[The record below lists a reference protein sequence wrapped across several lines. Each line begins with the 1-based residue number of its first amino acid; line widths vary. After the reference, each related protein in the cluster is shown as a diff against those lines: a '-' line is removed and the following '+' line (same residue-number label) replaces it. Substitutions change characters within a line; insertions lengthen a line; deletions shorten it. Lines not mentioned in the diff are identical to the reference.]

1 MKITRNLFS
10 LFIIFIGLFTSCQT
24 DLIPSPNIEQITGGT
39 NTTTSLTAPQNLV
52 ASHGGC
58 KKIIL
63 TWDEV
68 TGATKYNIYS
78 AENAFSTPVQIGET
92 KDNSRR
98 YEITES
104 SGKSKYY
111 LVTAVNYKKEV
122 SAYSSKAF
130 GSTLATP
137 IITNIQNSESGT
149 CATVSWWMDNCSE
162 KTYLKSV
169 RYEIEC
175 YKEDKTTL
183 ACEPLTSEENN
194 FEVTFNNLKA
204 STKYYYQVKAYT
216 TNDTENFECSDLLDS
231 ETAHKLIPNA
241 VENFTATQ
249 GINKDQ
255 IVLKWKIPEFVDYS
269 LGQSTYEQHPVYFTI
284 ERKETDQD
292 DSEYQKIAVYVGSI
306 KGSEYN
312 GLTGSDLEA
321 KLLSDADKL
330 VFYFS
335 SEDTSANS
343 SNITTVTNT
352 DQDATSNT
360 EYPAYISGSVVNFTD
375 SYNLNRGIKYSYRI
389 QSYVDDSS
397 KEITSG
403 ETIREAEGWLISTA
417 SIKANASYTKNEL
430 ETTFEKI
437 DISFNF
443 NFDTM
448 GLPDEYK
455 YIITAQRTPFPTEG
469 EPNPEPLNEEIIL
482 QNNSV
487 SFINSQV
494 LSFTSTAL
502 TENEGYIKYTIY
514 IVSPDV
520 STIPQTE
527 DECYLKAISPNSITV
542 TSDAEK
548 IPQINDFEVD
558 DGYANKYVLT
568 WEYDDHC
575 SYSISWSLF
584 DSKTEELSNT
594 EETLVV
600 NPEDSSLVI
609 NENDDGTKTAIYS
622 HSATSG
628 DCRLYSITADNGL
641 QTKKVNEDEHGD
653 NIISRTLGTPEVTID
668 KLDYDSIVV
677 KWNSVQKACDTKDDF
692 AVTAHYSDSSSEL
705 LILDTE
711 TPNTVIT
718 KDDDTSIFTCT
729 ITKPDGYNNA
739 LLSGKPINLTV
750 TAKSAEH
757 ETETTSTTQIV
768 RTVGPALTNTT
779 CTSQDAN
786 NILLNWKKIEGAKGY
801 IIQRVRYT
809 DSSASADKIA
819 PQTDTYYYN
828 TEDDV
833 LQIQGETVDENRGKV
848 SITNGI
854 YTLIDTYKEAS
865 DQNSSYE
872 LNQSMISWGLPYG
885 YIVLPISNSGSS
897 SDFTF
902 DSLELSTEE
911 GASKVLYSNLTDTK
925 GATTGY
931 GLNTWAHKAESASIQ
946 TIEWDLPYHKNL
958 SPTIYRRTAGS
969 TSNTWYEVTNATAG
983 DTKTNISPSE
993 DERTEAFE
1001 YIIAYSKSDKT
1012 ISLPESLVNGTSG
1025 DKGLSTLETDD
1036 EHYDYTDR
1044 NPEKLNKGYLL
1055 AVGFSACYGGTLQ
1068 DNSTYAEDDNYY
1080 SEKVNWNQW
1089 DYNSRSIGP
1098 DSAYISVKNYN
1109 ISGDW
1114 NPVANLDSNLHFESA
1129 NTVDNTTIKNSG
1141 DVAMYLAPE
1150 NLATAESVTN
1160 GTRMNTE
1167 GPLMV
1172 LRDAKHYYSLTL
1184 TRGTISQTIGN
1195 DDSVYAYRQITD
1207 VELVRSALLVMA
1219 YGFYMNASNG
1229 DAMLSNV
1236 NSKMK
1241 YQDDTSFSSS
1251 NGGNAT
1257 FGEGKYSPSLSEIG
1271 KYAANVNFTNYS
1283 PSMKTP
1289 SEQYFGYIKIT
1300 TSLSAQLKGTSDYYL
1315 NCFRNNGCTVE
1326 ASISNSDIPFDTS
1339 ISFTMTTTGSGNLT
1353 LKIGNTTLVNTSSE
1367 EVRRKWFPVQYNDDH
1382 SWIKS
1387 STYGWWQD

>member
-149 CATVSWWMDNCSE
+149 SATVSWWMDNCSE

-183 ACEPLTSEENN
+183 ACEPLTSEGNN
-194 FEVTFNNLKA
+194 FEVTFNNLEA

-216 TNDTENFECSDLLDS
+216 TNDTENFEYSDLLDS

-321 KLLSDADKL
+321 KLLSDESKL
-330 VFYFS
+330 IFYFS

-360 EYPAYISGSVVNFTD
+360 EYPAYISGSVVSFTD
-375 SYNLNRGIKYSYRI
+375 SYNLNRGVKYTYRI

-430 ETTFEKI
+430 ETIFEKI

-448 GLPDEYK
+448 GLSDEYK
-455 YIITAQRTPFPTEG
+455 YIITAQRTPFPTES
-469 EPNPEPLNEEIIL
+469 EPNPEPLDEEIIL

-520 STIPQTE
+520 TTIPQTE
-527 DECYLKAISPNSITV
+527 DECYLKAISPNSITI

-575 SYSISWSLF
+575 SYSISWCLF

-609 NENDDGTKTAIYS
+609 NENDDGTKTAIFS

-641 QTKKVNEDEHGD
+641 QTKKLNENESGY
-653 NIISRTLGTPEVTID
+653 IISKTLGTPEITIEP
-668 KLDYDSIVV
+668 LDYDKIIVR
-677 KWNSVQKACDTKDDF
+677 WNSVQKACDTKDDF
-692 AVTAHYSDSSSEL
+692 TVTAHYSDSSNEL

-718 KDDDTSIFTCT
+718 KDENTKTFTCE
-729 ITKPDGYNNA
+729 ITKPDGYDNA
-739 LLSGKPINLTV
+739 LISGKPINLTV
-750 TAKSAEH
+750 TAKSELH
-757 ETETTSTTQIV
+757 PTETTTTTQIV

-786 NILLNWKKIEGAKGY
+786 NILLNWKKVEGAKGY

-809 DSSASADKIA
+809 DGSASADKIA

-828 TEDDV
+828 AEDDV

-865 DQNSSYE
+865 DSNSSYE

-885 YIVLPISNSGSS
+885 YIVLPISNSGNS

-902 DSLELSTEE
+902 ESLELSTEE

-958 SPTIYRRTAGS
+958 SPTVYKRTSGS
-969 TSNTWYEVTNATAG
+969 TNNTWEKVTNATAG

-993 DERTEAFE
+993 DERTEAYE
-1001 YIIAYSKSDKT
+1001 YVIAYGKSDST

-1036 EHYDYTDR
+1036 LHYDYTDK
-1044 NPEKLNKGYLL
+1044 NSEKLNKGYLL
-1055 AVGFSACYGGTLQ
+1055 AVGFSACYGGNTQ
-1068 DNSTYAEDDNYY
+1068 EDGTYAEDDNYY

-1089 DYNSRSIGP
+1089 NYNSRSIGP

-1129 NTVDNTTIKNSG
+1129 NTVDNTTIQKSS
-1141 DVAMYLAPE
+1141 DVTMYLTPTNRAS
-1150 NLATAESVTN
+1150 AESVTN
-1160 GTRMNTE
+1160 GTMMNTD

-1195 DDSVYAYRQITD
+1195 DDSVYAYRQITTSELIRAAMIQMND
-1207 VELVRSALLVMA
+1207 VMYKVGKLDFE
-1219 YGFYMNASNG
+1219 N
-1229 DAMLSNV
+1229 
-1236 NSKMK
+1236 K
-1241 YQDDTSFSSS
+1241 
-1251 NGGNAT
+1251 NGGGSVNNEACGTYAFAHQSTINIGKEYKYTITAYCSDMESPAGVNVSAFKITIPESSTYRNMGTQGGYPKSFDSTTITITSYDNNNNLDTYKGTIT
-1257 FGEGKYSPSLSEIG
+1257 FNLSSASSASLSLG
-1271 KYAANVNFTNYS
+1271 N
-1283 PSMKTP
+1283 
-1289 SEQYFGYIKIT
+1289 
-1300 TSLSAQLKGTSDYYL
+1300 
-1315 NCFRNNGCTVE
+1315 
-1326 ASISNSDIPFDTS
+1326 TS
-1339 ISFTMTTTGSGNLT
+1339 IS
-1353 LKIGNTTLVNTSSE
+1353 ISSE
-1367 EVRRKWFPVQYNDDH
+1367 EIRRKWIPFKLYDDDNWYH
-1382 SWIKS
+1382 TS

>member
-1 MKITRNLFS
+1 MKITRNLFV
-10 LFIIFIGLFTSCQT
+10 LFIVLIGLFTSCQT

-39 NTTTSLTAPQNLV
+39 NTTTSLTAPQNLI

-78 AENAFSTPVQIGET
+78 AENAFSSPVQIGET

-149 CATVSWWMDNCSE
+149 SATVSWWMDNCSE

-183 ACEPLTSEENN
+183 ACEPLTSEGNN
-194 FEVTFNNLKA
+194 FEVTFNNLEA

-216 TNDTENFECSDLLDS
+216 TNDTENFEYSDMLDS

-249 GINKDQ
+249 GINKDH

-292 DSEYQKIAVYVGSI
+292 DSEYQKIALYVGSI
-306 KGSEYN
+306 KGTEYN

-321 KLLSDADKL
+321 KLLSDASKL
-330 VFYFS
+330 IFYFS

-343 SNITTVTNT
+343 SNITTETNT
-352 DQDATSNT
+352 TEDATSNT
-360 EYPAYISGSVVNFTD
+360 EYPAYISGSVISFTD
-375 SYNLNRGIKYSYRI
+375 SYNLNRGVKYTYRI

-417 SIKANASYTKNEL
+417 SIKANASYTKSENQAI
-430 ETTFEKI
+430 FEKI
-437 DISFNF
+437 DISFSF

-455 YIITAQRTPFPTEG
+455 YIITAQKTPFSTEST
-469 EPNPEPLNEEIIL
+469 PNPEPLEEEIIL

-494 LSFTSTAL
+494 LSFTSDSL

-520 STIPQTE
+520 TTIPQTE
-527 DECYLKAISPNSITV
+527 EEFYLKAVSPNSITI

-548 IPQINDFEVD
+548 IPQVNDFEVD

-568 WEYDDHC
+568 WDYDAHC
-575 SYSISWSLF
+575 SYSISWQPY
-584 DSKTEELSNT
+584 DSKTGDYLA
-594 EETLVV
+594 EETLIID
-600 NPEDSSLVI
+600 PDDASLI
-609 NENDDGTKTAIYS
+609 ITDNDDGTKKATFS

-668 KLDYDSIVV
+668 RLDYDAIVV
-677 KWNSVQKACDTKDDF
+677 KWNSVQKAAESF
-692 AVTAHYSDSSSEL
+692 IVTAHYSDSANEL

-711 TPNTVIT
+711 NQNTVIT

-729 ITKPDGYNNA
+729 ITKPDGYDNA
-739 LLSGKPINLTV
+739 LISGKPINFTV

-768 RTVGPALTNTT
+768 RTVGPALTNTSSI
-779 CTSQDAN
+779 SQEAN

-809 DSSASADKIA
+809 DGTAGADKIA

-828 TEDDV
+828 EEDGT
-833 LQIQGETVDENRGKV
+833 LQIQGETVDENRAKV

-854 YTLIDTYKEAS
+854 YTLTDTYKEAS

-902 DSLELSTEE
+902 ESLELSTEE
-911 GASKVLYSNLTDTK
+911 NASKVLYSNLTDTK

-931 GLNTWAHKAESASIQ
+931 GLNTWAHKAESANIQ

-958 SPTIYRRTAGS
+958 SPTVYKRASGS
-969 TSNTWYEVTNATAG
+969 TNNIWEKVTNATEG
-983 DTKTNISPSE
+983 DTKINISPSA
-993 DERTEAFE
+993 DEITEAYE
-1001 YIIAYSKSDKT
+1001 YVIAYGKSDSI
-1012 ISLPESLVNGTSG
+1012 ISLPESFVNGTSG

-1036 EHYDYTDR
+1036 LHYDYTDK
-1044 NPEKLNKGYLL
+1044 NSEKLNKGYLL
-1055 AVGFSACYGGTLQ
+1055 AVSFSASYGGTLQ
-1068 DNSTYAEDDNYY
+1068 DNNTYAKDDNYY
-1080 SEKVNWNQW
+1080 SEKINWSQW
-1089 DYNSRSIGP
+1089 NYNSRSIGP
-1098 DSAYISVKNYN
+1098 DSAYISIKNYN

-1114 NPVANLDSNLHFESA
+1114 NTVANLDNNLHYESA
-1129 NTVDNTTIKNSG
+1129 NTVDNTIILNSG
-1141 DVAMYLAPE
+1141 DVTMYLYPE
-1150 NLATAESVTN
+1150 TLASAESVTN
-1160 GTRMNTE
+1160 GTMMNTE

-1195 DDSVYAYRQITD
+1195 DDSVYAYRQIND
-1207 VELVRSALLVMA
+1207 VELVKSALLVMA
-1219 YGFYMNASNG
+1219 YGFYMNGGGLPN
-1229 DAMLSNV
+1229 LSNV
-1236 NSKMK
+1236 ESKLE
-1241 YQDDTSFSSS
+1241 YVGETNLTTA
-1251 NGGNAT
+1251 NGGTAT
-1257 FGEGKYSPSLSEIG
+1257 FGGRSLISALVWDSEVGKYKADVTMTNYAPSMLVPAGYYNTLFKITMN
-1271 KYAANVNFTNYS
+1271 NVNTRTKGLSDCYLDKFRTENFTVTVGKDN
-1283 PSMKTP
+1283 
-1289 SEQYFGYIKIT
+1289 SE
-1300 TSLSAQLKGTSDYYL
+1300 
-1315 NCFRNNGCTVE
+1315 
-1326 ASISNSDIPFDTS
+1326 IPFDYSTE
-1339 ISFTMTTTGSGNLT
+1339 FTMTCTGSDNLT
-1353 LKIGNTTLVNTSSE
+1353 VKIGSTTIASCSTADQ
-1367 EVRRKWFPVQYNDDH
+1367 RRRWFPIQIDDDH